1 MAFCAHDCF
10 YLVVGREIKK
20 TLNAGRRGDFA
31 RNGTGLAMLYL
42 SNGEADT
49 FVCESTLDQKN
60 RCMKHIV
67 VEEESIQIVQV
78 GQLNIALYVPQQY
91 TGGGAQFLVILHQQL
106 HIPLQQCLY
115 MVWVFI
121 VDDVVAHRPKNCAI
135 GAGLRIGKGRLW
147 VVTRVGVAFSL
158 TPFLD
163 GQPVACWTIED
174 VIAIGQSGGYAVIAN
189 GRAEKIAKS
198 VLFSLQFH
206 QQLAGLVG
214 CQGGRSVN
222 NGNATPHTTGPA
234 VKASFEAV
242 NGIPEIKE
250 LGYGIAIEVRG
261 VAKIEQVSFFVVGWA
276 TDGSAFGAG
285 VDRFIVGRQKAGFG
299 VGGVFYVAFYRKSFF
314 STAAFRAGRVLY
326 FFAVGGC
333 RKCVAIVAANDVV
346 AHFFQFCF
354 VGNIF
359 QGVENCLYANDTLI
373 GVVERQVKCI
383 WTQILSPLYRFIL
396 AEILEKVKFWDK
408 YRRKRTKEKYM
419 AGRETN
425 ASVSRPF
432 GGEVVIRRE
441 PQASITK
448 GIQNKFIRKQCRT
461 KK

>member
-1 MAFCAHDCF
+1 MAFRAHDCF
-10 YLVVGREIKK
+10 DLMMGREIKK

-31 RNGTGLAMLYL
+31 RNGTGLAMLDL
-42 SNGEADT
+42 SNGEVDA
-49 FVCESTLDQKN
+49 FVGESALDKEY

-67 VEEESIQIVQV
+67 VEEERLQIVQM
-78 GQLNIALYVPQQY
+78 GQLYITLYVPQQY
-91 TGGGAQFLVILHQQL
+91 TGGDAQLFVILHQQL
-106 HIPLQQCLY
+106 YIPLQQCLY
-115 MVWVFI
+115 VVWVFVI
-121 VDDVVAHRPKNCAI
+121 NYVVAHRPKNCAI
-135 GAGLRIGKGRLW
+135 GAGRRIREGRLRIIA
-147 VVTRVGVAFSL
+147 RVGVAFSL

-174 VIAIGQSGGYAVIAN
+174 VIAIGEGGGYAMTAN
-189 GRAEKIAKS
+189 SGAEKAAKS

-214 CQGGRSVN
+214 CQGGRLVD
-222 NGNATPHTTGPA
+222 NGNATPHAAGPA

-250 LGYGIAIEVRG
+250 LGYGIAIEICG
-261 VAKIEQVSFFVVGWA
+261 VAKIEQVSFFVIGWA
-276 TDGSAFGAG
+276 TDGGAFGAC
-285 VDRFIVGRQKAGFG
+285 VDRFIVGRHKAGFC

-383 WTQILSPLYRFIL
+383 WTQILSPLLQVQF
-396 AEILEKVKFWDK
+396 
-408 YRRKRTKEKYM
+408 
-419 AGRETN
+419 
-425 ASVSRPF
+425 S
-432 GGEVVIRRE
+432 
-441 PQASITK
+441 
-448 GIQNKFIRKQCRT
+448 T